1 MIYVSSETFQLN
13 SCKAVKLDKSCYSFY
28 PLSHVKQGVYA
39 WLPFYAKNKTENDIK
54 KKKREQKDAPFQS
67 VNCTQTALLLRSLSE
82 MLPRTAMTCLPSQLQ
97 FKFFSVGLW
106 HYFHAFDN

>member
-54 KKKREQKDAPFQS
+54 KKEEGTKRCTLSISELYT
-67 VNCTQTALLLRSLSE
+67 NCITS
-82 MLPRTAMTCLPSQLQ
+82 
-97 FKFFSVGLW
+97 
-106 HYFHAFDN
+106 